1 MLVLE
6 LALLNEQLAPAFG
19 GQSSWTEETSA
30 IAGAQRSMETAC
42 TFIGRIS
49 IVRGMRSLVW
59 MSSAEEA
66 RVSTKESPARSNARR
81 HRRKERDDL
90 ENSGR
95 LRERSQV
102 LLTSSKVGS
111 QSRVS
116 AESQRGRGEL
126 RSDPKAADRR
136 EANAISDNADLLIK
150 RSKGGDSQ

>member
-1 MLVLE
+1 
-6 LALLNEQLAPAFG
+6 
-19 GQSSWTEETSA
+19 
-30 IAGAQRSMETAC
+30 METAY

-81 HRRKERDDL
+81 HRRKKRDDL
-90 ENSGR
+90 ASLGR
-95 LRERSQV
+95 LRERSLV
-102 LLTSSKVGS
+102 LLIYSRAAG

-116 AESQRGRGEL
+116 GEKRRGRGGL
-126 RSDPKAADRR
+126 RSDLTVGNRN
-136 EANAISDNADLLIK
+136 EANDISDNVDLLIK